1 VTTTAT
7 IDCVLTIAGIARGQ
21 GKVIAEQTQETNAV
35 VTVND
40 GSNDDDN
47 NDNNDDGDE
56 AIWESFDSDA
66 AVVLLCEG
74 CEDEV
79 HLACR
84 ALAAVPDGDW
94 FCRTC
99 QPSASAKA
107 AARVLAATEQ
117 VHEADIERTKEVEKC
132 SWW

>member
-1 VTTTAT
+1 M
-7 IDCVLTIAGIARGQ
+7 
-21 GKVIAEQTQETNAV
+21 
-35 VTVND
+35 TVND

-74 CEDEV
+74 CEGEV

-94 FCRTC
+94 FCRTY
-99 QPSASAKA
+99 QPSATAKA
-107 AARVLAATEQ
+107 AARVLATTKQ
-117 VHEADIERTKEVEKC
+117 VHEDDIERTKEVENARGGDDDEDDDTDED
-132 SWW
+132 